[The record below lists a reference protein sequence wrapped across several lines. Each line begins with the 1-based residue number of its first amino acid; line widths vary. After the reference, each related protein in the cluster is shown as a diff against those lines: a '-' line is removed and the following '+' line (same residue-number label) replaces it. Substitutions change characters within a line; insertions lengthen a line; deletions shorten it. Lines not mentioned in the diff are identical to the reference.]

1 MKNQNTNTMDNFK
14 ITMNWTKANRFK
26 LTTAC
31 GHGGAFRMTA
41 YRKYVGKKYLH
52 VQFITPEY
60 EYDITPTIKFIYGD
74 HTMELWF
81 PRHTKFSKSDLV
93 IAALQQSLKWCVDIR
108 VNPKAVA
115 QEIQHMTCYNEMV
128 S

>member
-1 MKNQNTNTMDNFK
+1 MDNFK
-14 ITMNWTKANRFK
+14 IKLNWTKANRFK
-26 LTTAC
+26 LTTAG
-31 GHGGAFRMTA
+31 GHDGAFRMTA

-52 VQFITPEY
+52 VQFITPECQY
-60 EYDITPTIKFIYGD
+60 ENDITPTIKFIYGD

-81 PRHTKFSKSDLV
+81 PRHTKFSNSDLV
-93 IAALQQSLKWCVDIR
+93 IAALQKSLDWTVQIR

-115 QEIQHMTCYNEMV
+115 QEIQYMTCYNEMV